1 MDERPTTLIAAARV
15 FWRSFAPVWAFPVVY
30 LLISVVTNKI
40 GHPLLGWWL
49 LGMPLFFWCFFRA
62 ARPWLD
68 RRIRYWHHAFWSALV
83 PFILWM
89 VGVKLGF

>member
-1 MDERPTTLIAAARV
+1 MDDRPTTLIGAARV
-15 FWRSFAPVWAFPVVY
+15 FWRSFAPLWAFPVVS
-30 LLISVVTNKI
+30 LLISIVTTKI

-68 RRIRYWHHAFWSALV
+68 RHIRFWHQAFWVLLV
-83 PFILWM
+83 PFALWI
-89 VGVKLGF
+89 VVINLLE